1 MRLKCRLMQALKMKV
16 QAMKVELKSIVNKKT
31 GNIELADSVF
41 GIVPREDIIARVI
54 KWQLAKRRAG
64 THKVKSRSEIAKT
77 GAKMFR
83 QKGTGRARHGPASV
97 VQFRGGGVVH
107 GPVVRDHGHD
117 LPKKIRKLGLR
128 SVLSAKAASGK
139 LLILDK
145 LQSDGKTASLRAKL
159 YALGVSNA
167 LIIGDEKLDNQFAQ
181 AAANIPLVDVLP
193 SPGINVYDAVRRDML
208 VMTKEAVN
216 YVEERLK

>member
-1 MRLKCRLMQALKMKV
+1 MK
-16 QAMKVELKSIVNKKT
+16 AELKSIGNKKT
-31 GNIELADSVF
+31 SNIELADSVF
-41 GIVPREDIIARVI
+41 GITPREDIIARVV

-83 QKGTGRARHGPASV
+83 QKGTGRARHGAASV

-117 LPKKIRKLGLR
+117 LPKKVRKLGLR

-139 LLILDK
+139 LIIVDNLE
-145 LQSDGKTASLRAKL
+145 SDGKTASLKAKL
-159 YALGVSNA
+159 TGLGVSNA
-167 LIIGDEKLDNQFAQ
+167 LVIGGEKLENGFVR
-181 AAANIPLVDVLP
+181 AAANIPLIDVLP
-193 SPGINVYDAVRRDML
+193 SQGLNVYDAVRRDVL
-208 VMTKEAVN
+208 VMTKDAVDFI
-216 YVEERLK
+216 EERLK

>member
-1 MRLKCRLMQALKMKV
+1 
-16 QAMKVELKSIVNKKT
+16 MKVELKSIGSKKS

-41 GIVPREDIIARVI
+41 GISPREDIVARVI
-54 KWQLAKRRAG
+54 KWQLAKRRSG

-117 LPKKIRKLGLR
+117 LPKKVRKLGLR
-128 SVLSAKAASGK
+128 SVLSAKAAAGK
-139 LLILDK
+139 LIIVDK
-145 LQSDGKTASLRAKL
+145 LQSDGKTASLKSKL
-159 YALGVSNA
+159 NSLGAFNA
-167 LIIGDEKLDNQFAQ
+167 LVVGGETLEIKFIR
-181 AAANIPLVDVLP
+181 AASNIPLVDVLP
-193 SPGINVYDAVRRDML
+193 SQGLNVYDAVRRDML
-208 VMTKEAVN
+208 IMTKEAVSLT
-216 YVEERLK
+216 EERLK

>member
-1 MRLKCRLMQALKMKV
+1 MK
-16 QAMKVELKSIVNKKT
+16 AELKSIGNKKT
-31 GNIELADSVF
+31 SNIELADSVF
-41 GIVPREDIIARVI
+41 GITPREDIIARVV

-83 QKGTGRARHGPASV
+83 QKGTGRARHGAASV

-117 LPKKIRKLGLR
+117 LPKKVRKLGLR

-139 LLILDK
+139 LIIVDNLE
-145 LQSDGKTASLRAKL
+145 SDGKTASLKL
-159 YALGVSNA
+159 KLTGLGVSNA
-167 LIIGDEKLDNQFAQ
+167 LVIGGETLDNGFVR
-181 AAANIPLVDVLP
+181 AAANIPLIDVLP
-193 SPGINVYDAVRRDML
+193 SQGLNVYDAVRRDVL
-208 VMTKEAVN
+208 VMTKDAVDFI
-216 YVEERLK
+216 EERLK

>member
-1 MRLKCRLMQALKMKV
+1 MK
-16 QAMKVELKSIVNKKT
+16 AELKSIGNKKT
-31 GNIELADSVF
+31 SNIELADSVF
-41 GIVPREDIIARVI
+41 GITPREDIIARVV

-83 QKGTGRARHGPASV
+83 QKGTGRARHGAASV

-117 LPKKIRKLGLR
+117 LPKKVRKLGLR

-139 LLILDK
+139 LIIVDNLE
-145 LQSDGKTASLRAKL
+145 SDGKTASLKTKL
-159 YALGVSNA
+159 TGLGVSNA
-167 LIIGDEKLDNQFAQ
+167 LVIGGETLENGFVR
-181 AAANIPLVDVLP
+181 AAANIPLIDVLP
-193 SPGINVYDAVRRDML
+193 SQGLNVYDAVRRDVL
-208 VMTKEAVN
+208 VMTKDAVDFI
-216 YVEERLK
+216 EERLK

>member
-1 MRLKCRLMQALKMKV
+1 MKV

-83 QKGTGRARHGPASV
+83 QKGTGRA
-97 VQFRGGGVVH
+97 
-107 GPVVRDHGHD
+107 
-117 LPKKIRKLGLR
+117 
-128 SVLSAKAASGK
+128 
-139 LLILDK
+139 LD
-145 LQSDGKTASLRAKL
+145 Q
-159 YALGVSNA
+159 V
-167 LIIGDEKLDNQFAQ
+167 
-181 AAANIPLVDVLP
+181 
-193 SPGINVYDAVRRDML
+193 
-208 VMTKEAVN
+208 
-216 YVEERLK
+216 

>member
-1 MRLKCRLMQALKMKV
+1 MQVLKMKV
-16 QAMKVELKSIVNKKT
+16 QVMKVELKSIVNKKT

-83 QKGTGRARHGPASV
+83 QKGTGRARHGSGSV

-117 LPKKIRKLGLR
+117 LPKKVRKLGLC

-193 SPGINVYDAVRRDML
+193 SQGINVYDAVRRDML

-216 YVEERLK
+216 FVEERLK

>member
-1 MRLKCRLMQALKMKV
+1 MRG
-16 QAMKVELKSIVNKKT
+16 QAMKAELKSIGNKKT
-31 GNIELADSVF
+31 SNIELADSVF
-41 GIVPREDIIARVI
+41 GITPREDIIARVV

-83 QKGTGRARHGPASV
+83 QKGTGRARHGAASV

-107 GPVVRDHGHD
+107 GPVVRDHSHD

-139 LLILDK
+139 LIIVDK
-145 LQSDGKTASLRAKL
+145 LVSDGKTASLKVKL
-159 YALGVSNA
+159 NGLGASNA
-167 LIIGDEKLDNQFAQ
+167 LLIGGETLENEFVR
-181 AAANIPLVDVLP
+181 AAANIPLIDVLP
-193 SPGINVYDAVRRDML
+193 SQGLNVYDAVRRDVL
-208 VMTKEAVN
+208 VMTREAVDF
-216 YVEERLK
+216 VEERLK

>member
-1 MRLKCRLMQALKMKV
+1 MTALLVRELVMK
-16 QAMKVELKSIVNKKT
+16 AELKSIGNKKT
-31 GNIELADSVF
+31 SNIELADSVF
-41 GIVPREDIIARVI
+41 GITPREDIIARVV

-83 QKGTGRARHGPASV
+83 QKGTGRARHGAASV

-117 LPKKIRKLGLR
+117 LPKKVRKLGLR

-139 LLILDK
+139 LIIVDNLE
-145 LQSDGKTASLRAKL
+145 SDGKTASLKAKL
-159 YALGVSNA
+159 TGLGVSNA
-167 LIIGDEKLDNQFAQ
+167 LVIGGETLENGFVR
-181 AAANIPLVDVLP
+181 AAANIPLIDVLP
-193 SPGINVYDAVRRDML
+193 SQGLNVYDAVRRDVL
-208 VMTKEAVN
+208 VMTKNAVDFI
-216 YVEERLK
+216 EERLK

>member
-1 MRLKCRLMQALKMKV
+1 MK
-16 QAMKVELKSIVNKKT
+16 AELKSIGNKKT
-31 GNIELADSVF
+31 SNIELADSVF
-41 GIVPREDIIARVI
+41 GITPREDIIARVV

-83 QKGTGRARHGPASV
+83 QKGTGRARHGAASV

-117 LPKKIRKLGLR
+117 LPKKVRKLGLR

-139 LLILDK
+139 LIIVDNLE
-145 LQSDGKTASLRAKL
+145 SDGKTASLKAKL
-159 YALGVSNA
+159 TGLGVSNA
-167 LIIGDEKLDNQFAQ
+167 LVIGGETLENGFVR
-181 AAANIPLVDVLP
+181 AAANIPLIDVLP
-193 SPGINVYDAVRRDML
+193 SQGLNVYDAVRRDVL
-208 VMTKEAVN
+208 VMTKDAVDF
-216 YVEERLK
+216 VEERLK

>member
-1 MRLKCRLMQALKMKV
+1 MK
-16 QAMKVELKSIVNKKT
+16 AELKSIWNKKT
-31 GNIELADSVF
+31 SNIELADSVF
-41 GIVPREDIIARVI
+41 GITPRDDIIARVV

-117 LPKKIRKLGLR
+117 LPKKVRKLGLR

-139 LLILDK
+139 LIIVDNLK
-145 LQSDGKTASLRAKL
+145 SDGKTASLKAKL
-159 YALGVSNA
+159 TGLGVSNA
-167 LIIGDEKLDNQFAQ
+167 LVIGGETLENEFVR
-181 AAANIPLVDVLP
+181 AAANIPLIDVLP
-193 SPGINVYDAVRRDML
+193 SQGLNVYDAVRRDVL
-208 VMTKEAVN
+208 VMTKDAVDFI
-216 YVEERLK
+216 EERLK

>member
-1 MRLKCRLMQALKMKV
+1 
-16 QAMKVELKSIVNKKT
+16 MKVELKSIGSKKS
-31 GNIELADSVF
+31 GNIELADTVF
-41 GIVPREDIIARVI
+41 GITPREDIVARVI

-117 LPKKIRKLGLR
+117 LPKKVRKLGLR
-128 SVLSAKAASGK
+128 SVLSAKAAAGK
-139 LLILDK
+139 LIIVDK
-145 LQSDGKTASLRAKL
+145 LQSDGKTASLKSKL
-159 YALGVSNA
+159 NSLGASNA
-167 LIIGDEKLDNQFAQ
+167 LVIGGETLEINFMR
-181 AAANIPLVDVLP
+181 AASNIPLVDVLP
-193 SPGINVYDAVRRDML
+193 SQGLNVYDAVRRDML
-208 VMTKEAVN
+208 VMTKEAVSFT
-216 YVEERLK
+216 EERLK

>member
-1 MRLKCRLMQALKMKV
+1 MKV

-83 QKGTGRARHGPASV
+83 QKGTGRARHGPSSV

-107 GPVVRDHGHD
+107 GPVVRDHGHY
-117 LPKKIRKLGLR
+117 LPKKVRKLGLR
-128 SVLSAKAASGK
+128 SVLSAKVASGK

-193 SPGINVYDAVRRDML
+193 SQGINVYDAVRRDML
-208 VMTKEAVN
+208 VMTKEAVKN
-216 YVEERLK
+216 VEERLK